1 MRMNDLAQTSRH
13 QSWFSESSRSNP
25 FAVLLVACAALLSV
39 TTSTMAQG
47 MPADKPDNAEYILT
61 PKPPATPRI
70 NGPKVYGQRPCR
82 PFLYTIPATGDRP
95 MTFSAEGLPVGLRLD
110 AKTGRITGSITQA
123 GEHPVTFKA
132 KNARGEK
139 TKQFKIVIGDTLA
152 LTPPLGWNSWNS
164 WAKDVDQEKV
174 LASAKA
180 MVDKGLINHGWTYI
194 NIDDAWQKERGG
206 AFNGIQPNEKF
217 PDMKGLADEIHGMGL
232 KIGIYSTPWIS
243 SYAGFVGGS
252 SDDPKGAWDESMA
265 TRDFRKDGK
274 ILFAENDAKQWAAWG
289 IDYVK
294 YDWNPRSKP
303 GDVSNEV
310 FKQQIQDMAAALKNS
325 GRDILFSY
333 SNSMPFEAIE
343 EVSPYLNAWRTTGDI
358 RDSWWSLASI
368 GFSQDRWAPFARPG
382 HWNDPD
388 MLVVGHVGWSKNLHP
403 TKLTP
408 DEQYTHISLWSLL
421 SAPLLIGCPIER
433 MDEFTLSLLT
443 NDEVLAV
450 NQDPLGK
457 QARLVS
463 KQGGEVTLE
472 NVRPGRDTQRREL
485 PRGMVWAKELED
497 GSRAVGLFNAGTGEM
512 TIVANFAELGLTGKQ
527 TVRDLWR
534 QKDLA
539 TVDGKY
545 EAKVAPH
552 GVVLVK
558 LSPAK

>member
-1 MRMNDLAQTSRH
+1 MRYMAVFPTAC
-13 QSWFSESSRSNP
+13 
-25 FAVLLVACAALLSV
+25 AVLLACATWGFAQ
-39 TTSTMAQG
+39 TTS
-47 MPADKPDNAEYILT
+47 PAAPASPVDNSKYILT

-70 NGPKVYGQRPCR
+70 NGPKVYGQRPGR
-82 PFLYTIPATGDRP
+82 PFLYTIPATGERP
-95 MTFSAEGLPVGLRLD
+95 MTFAAEGLPQGLKLD
-110 AKTGRITGSITQA
+110 EKTGRITGSVKSA
-123 GEHPVTFKA
+123 GEHPVTLKA
-132 KNARGEK
+132 KNAKGENAK
-139 TKQFKIVIGDTLA
+139 SFKIVISDTLA

-180 MVDKGLINHGWTYI
+180 MVDKGLINHGWTYV
-194 NIDDAWQKERGG
+194 NIDDAWQKSRGG
-206 AFNGIQPNEKF
+206 EFNAIQPNEKF
-217 PDMKGLADEIHGMGL
+217 PDMKGLADEIHNMGL

-243 SYAGFVGGS
+243 SYAEFVGGS
-252 SDDPKGAWDESMA
+252 SDDPQGKWDESIKG
-265 TRDFRKDGK
+265 RDWRKDGK
-274 ILFAENDAKQWAAWG
+274 HLFAENDAKQWAAWG
-289 IDYVK
+289 IDYLK
-294 YDWNPRSKP
+294 YDWNPRTKP

-310 FKQQIQDMAAALKNS
+310 FKKQIQDMAKALENS

-333 SNSMPFEAIE
+333 SNSMPFEAIGD
-343 EVSPYLNAWRTTGDI
+343 VSPQLNAWRTTGDI
-358 RDSWWSLASI
+358 RDSWWSLTRI
-368 GFSQDRWAPFARPG
+368 GFSQDKWGPHARPG

-403 TKLTP
+403 TNLTP

-421 SAPLLIGCPIER
+421 AAPLLIGCPIER

-463 KQGGEVTLE
+463 SQGEEVVIE
-472 NVRPGRDTQRREL
+472 RPGRPGQAGKF
-485 PRGMVWAKELED
+485 PRGQVWSRELED
-497 GSRAVGLFNAGTGEM
+497 GTSAVGLFNLGDDEM
-512 TIVANFAELGLTGKQ
+512 SVIADFKDLKVSGKQ

-534 QKDLA
+534 QKDIGTA
-539 TVDGKY
+539 DGKY

-552 GVVLVK
+552 GVVFVK